1 MSTHVHSAALRRA
14 ELMARMDED
23 RESVADAF
31 TSLQGRMKVAETL
44 VGVVRGANR
53 HRVLTGT
60 IAVLAIVAPFA
71 ARTWLKRAAWF
82 LPLAIEGIRL
92 GAQRARRPS
101 RRRRLTRDYPP
112 PNDFSTPATIFDT
125 AVSTCLKSDPAS
137 FASRSPRACPRVPT
151 C

>member
-1 MSTHVHSAALRRA
+1 MSTDVNNAALRRA
-14 ELMARMDED
+14 ELVARMDQD

-31 TSLQGRMKVAETL
+31 TSLQGRMKVTEAL
-44 VGVVRGANR
+44 VGVVRRANR

-92 GAQRARRPS
+92 ARGE
-101 RRRRLTRDYPP
+101 RRD
-112 PNDFSTPATIFDT
+112 DSA
-125 AVSTCLKSDPAS
+125 
-137 FASRSPRACPRVPT
+137 
-151 C
+151 